1 MRLITFFSALTLG
14 PLSRTVSAAA
24 VDSTHQLNTVEDALV
39 EPKNEVPLK
48 DGPQAG
54 ATNSEAVSSKSSK
67 FNGMEVPPMKEITG
81 EGMEQEIKNGYWFI
95 KHYSPYCGH
104 CKDIA
109 PTWQT
114 LYEFYYTTKPVPGKK
129 GSEDKDSLNS
139 FTRFYNFNF
148 ASLDCIAY
156 GDACA
161 KHDITAF
168 PQFSLYKDG
177 SFIKKFEAFKDIEHL
192 SKFIEEILESIRPGS
207 RPKDGLKLPEPGA
220 SSIEKDS
227 SALPKEKHKD
237 AEEKEADPK
246 GADPKETVTSSNS
259 KSKPSDPPSPPP
271 PAVASAAV
279 ASAAESA
286 AAPTGSGQ
294 VPSKVKA
301 SPKRK
306 KPSGPANPVGT
317 SISLTQ
323 ESFQKLVTNTQDPW
337 FVKFYAPWCHHCQAL
352 APSWLQMAKE
362 LQGKLN
368 VGDVNCEA
376 ESRLCKDVRVKAY
389 PTIHFFRGGER
400 VEYDGLRG
408 LGDLV
413 SYAKKALDV
422 GNGVQFVDEAAF
434 KKMEET
440 EEVIFVYFYDHAT
453 TLEDFEALERLT
465 LSLIGHA
472 KLVKTNDTALIDRFK
487 ISTWPRLLVSRDGRV
502 NMYEGLAPKDMRDYR
517 QVLTWMQKVWLPIVP
532 ELTASN
538 SRDIMRGKYVVL
550 GILSRDKPDEFA
562 LDKREIKNA
571 ALDWMEK
578 QRHAFELE
586 RQELRD
592 AKQARLE
599 EAEDRN
605 DERARRD
612 AKSIRINIAED
623 DMKQVG
629 FAWVDGVFWERWI
642 RTTYGINAKEGGR
655 VIINDEDVS
664 FCPLLP

>member
-1 MRLITFFSALTLG
+1 MRSITSLALITFAL
-14 PLSRTVSAAA
+14 LSSTISAAA
-24 VDSTHQLNTVEDALV
+24 VDAQHKLNTIEDALA
-39 EPKNEVPLK
+39 EPKVEVPTE
-48 DGPQAG
+48 DGPKAG
-54 ATNSEAVSSKSSK
+54 ATNSEAISSTNTK

-81 EGMEQEIKNGYWFI
+81 EGMDQEIKNGYWFI

-129 GSEDKDSLNS
+129 GATDKDSMNS
-139 FTRFYNFNF
+139 FTRYYDFNF

-156 GDACA
+156 GDACS
-161 KHDITAF
+161 KHEVSAF
-168 PQFSLYKDG
+168 PSFSLYKDG
-177 SFIKKFEAFKDIEHL
+177 ALVKKFEAHKDIENL
-192 SKFIEEILESIRPGS
+192 SKFVEEHLELIRPGS
-207 RPKDGLKLPEPGA
+207 RPKNGVKVPEPGA
-220 SSIEKDS
+220 TSVETEATSVPAEQEKDTK
-227 SALPKEKHKD
+227 AKD
-237 AEEKEADPK
+237 AGSKK
-246 GADPKETVTSSNS
+246 G
-259 KSKPSDPPSPPP
+259 SKPS
-271 PAVASAAV
+271 AAAAS
-279 ASAAESA
+279 
-286 AAPTGSGQ
+286 APTGSGSA
-294 VPSKVKA
+294 PSKIKA
-301 SPKRK
+301 TPKKK
-306 KPSGPANPVGT
+306 KPSGPANPIGT
-317 SISLTQ
+317 SVALTQ
-323 ESFQKLVTNTQDPW
+323 EGFQKLVTNTQDPW
-337 FVKFYAPWCHHCQAL
+337 FIKFYAPWCHHCQAL

-368 VGDVNCEA
+368 VGEVNCEQ
-376 ESRLCKDVRVKAY
+376 EVRLCKDVRVKAY

-422 GNGVQFVDEAAF
+422 GSGVQHVDEAQF
-434 KKMEET
+434 KTMEET

-453 TLEDFEALERLT
+453 TAEDFEALERLT

-472 KLVKTNDTALIDRFK
+472 KLVKTNDTALAERFK

-502 NMYEGLAPKDMRDYR
+502 NVYEGLAPKDMRDFR
-517 QVLTWMQKVWLPIVP
+517 QVLTWMQRVWLPIVP

-538 SRDIMRGKYVVL
+538 SREIMRGKYVVL
-550 GILSRDKPDEFA
+550 GILSRDKMDEFI

-592 AKQARLE
+592 AKQLRLE
-599 EAEDRN
+599 EAEDRHN
-605 DERARRD
+605 DG
-612 AKSIRINIAED
+612 AKRNAKNTHIDIRED
-623 DMKQVG
+623 DKKQVG

-642 RTTYGINAKEGGR
+642 RTTYGINVKEGER

-664 FCPLLP
+664 IVLDTT

>member
-1 MRLITFFSALTLG
+1 MRSLTSLTLIASTF
-14 PLSRTVSAAA
+14 LSTSISAAA
-24 VDSTHQLNTVEDALV
+24 VEAQHQLNTVEDALAEPVVKPPV
-39 EPKNEVPLK
+39 E

-54 ATNSEAVSSKSSK
+54 ATNSEAVSSNNTI
-67 FNGMEVPPMKEITG
+67 FNGVEVPPMKELTG
-81 EGMEQEIKNGYWFI
+81 EALEQEVKYGYWFI

-114 LYEFYYTTKPVPGKK
+114 LHEFYYTQRPVPGKK
-129 GSEDKDSLNS
+129 SAKDQDPMNS
-139 FTRFYNFNF
+139 FTRYYDFNF

-156 GDACA
+156 GDACS
-161 KHDITAF
+161 KHEINAF
-168 PQFSLYKDG
+168 PTFSVYKEG
-177 SFIKKFEAFKDIEHL
+177 AFLKKFEEHKDMEKL
-192 SKFIEEILESIRPGS
+192 SHFVEDVLESIRPGS
-207 RPKDGLKLPEPGA
+207 RPKEGLKVPEPGA
-220 SSIEKDS
+220 SSVATEVAPDIAAEKD
-227 SALPKEKHKD
+227 K
-237 AEEKEADPK
+237 DPK
-246 GADPKETVTSSNS
+246 AGVMAAS
-259 KSKPSDPPSPPP
+259 KHME
-271 PAVASAAV
+271 AA
-279 ASAAESA
+279 AAESTE
-286 AAPTGSGQ
+286 TGKL
-294 VPSKVKA
+294 PSKVKGR
-301 SPKRK
+301 PKK

-317 SISLTQ
+317 SIPLTS

-368 VGDVNCEA
+368 VGDVNCEQ
-376 ESRLCKDVRVKAY
+376 ESRLCKDVRLKAY

-422 GNGVQFVDEAAF
+422 GSGVQRVDEEAF
-434 KKMEET
+434 KKLEET
-440 EEVIFVYFYDHAT
+440 EEVIFIYFYDHAT
-453 TLEDFEALERLT
+453 THEDFEALDMLT

-472 KLVKTNDTALIDRFK
+472 KLVKTDDPALNDRFK
-487 ISTWPRLLVSRDGRV
+487 ISTWPRLLVSRDGRPTV
-502 NMYEGLAPKDMRDYR
+502 YEALAPKDMRDYR
-517 QVLTWMQKVWLPIVP
+517 QVLNWMQRVWLPIVP

-538 SRDIMRGKYVVL
+538 AREIMRNKYVVL
-550 GILSRDKPDEFA
+550 GILSRDRADEFA
-562 LDKREIKNA
+562 LDKGEIKNA

-578 QRHAFELE
+578 QTHNFELE

-592 AKQARLE
+592 AKQLRLE

-605 DERARRD
+605 DERAKRA
-612 AKSIRINIAED
+612 AKSIHIDLRED
-623 DMKQVG
+623 DKKQVG

-642 RTTYGINAKEGGR
+642 RTTYGINVKEGAR

-664 FCPLLP
+664 SLFVCTENRIANEATEP